1 MRSSEPSN
9 PGGGRAVAAV
19 VLAAGLSSRM
29 GRFKPLLPFGGRP
42 MVARVVESLVEAA
55 CVGPIQVVTG
65 HRSGEVEGAVG
76 RRSVRFVY
84 NSEYAV
90 GEMLSSVQAGVRA
103 LPSDAAAFV
112 LALGD
117 QPAVRP
123 ATVRMLVEARAR
135 SKAPVVV
142 PTYAGRTGHPVVI
155 ASACVPDI
163 LTLDG
168 PGQTL
173 KSLMHRRADE
183 TVEVATDD
191 PAVLADVD
199 TPEDYQE
206 ALRLWE
212 HRSRAQSLAGIE
224 SMNR

>member
-1 MRSSEPSN
+1 VPRRESSNAE
-9 PGGGRAVAAV
+9 GGTVAAV

-42 MVARVVESLVEAA
+42 MVARVVESLAESGG
-55 CVGPIQVVTG
+55 VGPVLVVTG

-76 RRSVRFVY
+76 RQPVRFVF
-84 NSEYAV
+84 NGDYAV

-103 LPSDAAAFV
+103 LPKGAAAFV

-123 ATVRMLVEARAR
+123 ATIRLLVEAWAGSR
-135 SKAPVVV
+135 APVVV

-155 ASACVPDI
+155 ASACGPEI
-163 LTLDG
+163 LALGG

-173 KSLMHRRADE
+173 KSLMHRRASQ
-183 TVEVATDD
+183 TVEVPTDD

-199 TPEDYQE
+199 TPQDYQE

-212 HRSRAQSLAGIE
+212 HRSRAQSLAEMETKG
-224 SMNR
+224 